1 MLQAILEDKC
11 REVEE
16 ARRRLSLAGI
26 RRQAN
31 ETQGTRDFRRAI
43 EKAPIAV
50 IAEIK
55 KASPSKGTLSEKFNH
70 LELAMDYE
78 RGGAHAL
85 SVVTDKKYFQGDK
98 SFVQDVKDLTH
109 VPVLR
114 KDFIIDEYQVYE
126 SKVLG
131 ADAILLI
138 VRALSRA
145 QLQELHACATALGLS
160 VLVETHSKEDIE
172 SANEIG
178 AQIIG
183 INNRDLSTFAADIGL
198 SLKLRPHVRKEALV
212 ISESGIFT
220 ADDVRA
226 LQKAGFRGVLVGEAF
241 IRRPDRVS
249 AVREILGS

>member
-1 MLQAILEDKC
+1 MTDMLQAILEDKC

-131 ADAILLI
+131 ADAIS
-138 VRALSRA
+138 LSSGPSPEHNFKSYMPA
-145 QLQELHACATALGLS
+145 
-160 VLVETHSKEDIE
+160 
-172 SANEIG
+172 
-178 AQIIG
+178 
-183 INNRDLSTFAADIGL
+183 
-198 SLKLRPHVRKEALV
+198 RPRWA
-212 ISESGIFT
+212 SPFS
-220 ADDVRA
+220 
-226 LQKAGFRGVLVGEAF
+226 
-241 IRRPDRVS
+241 
-249 AVREILGS
+249 